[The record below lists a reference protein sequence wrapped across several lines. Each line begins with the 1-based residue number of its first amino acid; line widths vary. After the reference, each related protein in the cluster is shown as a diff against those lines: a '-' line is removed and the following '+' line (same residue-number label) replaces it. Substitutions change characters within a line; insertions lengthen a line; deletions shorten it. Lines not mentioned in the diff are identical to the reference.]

1 MESKAC
7 PPFVIV
13 IVIVSHLVPL
23 LEKKKWHPCF
33 YFKGIIITNNPACLR
48 SAFALP
54 SLCLRSYSKLL
65 ANTKPFYGGLS
76 ESWCNDIKKGG
87 KG

>member
-23 LEKKKWHPCF
+23 LEKKSDTLVF
-33 YFKGIIITNNPACLR
+33 TFKGITITNNPACLR
-48 SAFALP
+48 FAFALT
-54 SLCLRSYSKLL
+54 
-65 ANTKPFYGGLS
+65 ANL
-76 ESWCNDIKKGG
+76 
-87 KG
+87 